1 MKPATVDD
9 YIAQCAADV
18 QPILEKI
25 RATVRRAAPQATER
39 ISYQMPAFFQD
50 GVLVY
55 IGAFK
60 NHIGLYPPVRGDEA
74 LMAEVAPYE
83 GEKGNLRFPLDRP
96 IPYALI
102 GRIVKSHLRENTAR
116 AAAKKSPAK
125 TRANAKAAMKRPAGS
140 RKKAGS

>member
-9 YIAQCAADV
+9 YIAQAPEEV
-18 QPILEKI
+18 RPILEKI
-25 RATVRRAAPQATER
+25 RATVRRAAPKATER
-39 ISYQMPAFFQD
+39 ISYTMPAFFQD

-74 LMAEVAPYE
+74 LKAEVAPYE

-96 IPYALI
+96 IPYGLI
-102 GRIVKSHLRENTAR
+102 GRIVKSQLRENAAH
-116 AAAKKSPAK
+116 AAAKASQAK
-125 TRANAKAAMKRPAGS
+125 ERRTGTRS
-140 RKKAGS
+140 RG